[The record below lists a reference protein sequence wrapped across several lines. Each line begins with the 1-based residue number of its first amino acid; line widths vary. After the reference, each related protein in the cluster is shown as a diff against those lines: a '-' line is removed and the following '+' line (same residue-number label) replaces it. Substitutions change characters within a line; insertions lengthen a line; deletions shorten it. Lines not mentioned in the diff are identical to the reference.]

1 MRSGL
6 LHILTYGTHPDVVV
20 GGEYTIL
27 RSSIFLHT
35 KLAVVL
41 RHALV
46 AYPSR
51 TWDECRGQFRRAS
64 HFLAA
69 SVWVLYYP

>member
-27 RSSIFLHT
+27 RSSILLHT

-51 TWDECRGQFRRAS
+51 TCRGQFRRAS
-64 HFLAA
+64 QFLAA
-69 SVWVLYYP
+69 SDWVLYYP